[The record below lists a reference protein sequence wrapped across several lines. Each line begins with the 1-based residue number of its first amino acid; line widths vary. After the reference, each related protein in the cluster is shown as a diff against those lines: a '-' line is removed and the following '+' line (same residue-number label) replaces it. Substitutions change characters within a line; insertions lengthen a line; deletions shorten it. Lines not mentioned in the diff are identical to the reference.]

1 MKSSVFWQH
10 EANEI
15 FSVVYQKIER
25 EKLNKM
31 NYFHIM
37 FQCADP
43 ELFIKYSH
51 FSHKRCTS
59 FLQYISCHLF
69 ILKVPRLNFAYD
81 IQLFFLYKMVI
92 KTSKKF
98 CYQWG
103 QKQLILSIIRYT
115 ASRKNDPDRYSM
127 SFIHKNFHLGEIR
140 TSFWIEWH
148 R

>member
-1 MKSSVFWQH
+1 MKSSVFRQH

-25 EKLNKM
+25 EKLNKI

-37 FQCADP
+37 FQCIDP
-43 ELFIKYSH
+43 ELFVKYSH

-59 FLQYISCHLF
+59 FLQYISYHLF

-92 KTSKKF
+92 KKF
-98 CYQWG
+98 
-103 QKQLILSIIRYT
+103 
-115 ASRKNDPDRYSM
+115 
-127 SFIHKNFHLGEIR
+127 
-140 TSFWIEWH
+140 
-148 R
+148 